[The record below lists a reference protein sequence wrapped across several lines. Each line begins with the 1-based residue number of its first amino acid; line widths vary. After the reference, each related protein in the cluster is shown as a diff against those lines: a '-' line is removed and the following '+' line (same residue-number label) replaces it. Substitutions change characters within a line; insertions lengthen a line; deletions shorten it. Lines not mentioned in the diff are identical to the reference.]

1 VTGSAH
7 LGRATINCPF
17 LKSPLDGFGGSVFF
31 EDGQLRIEGLDAR
44 VGKRGRIH
52 VGGVLPVH
60 ASKRRFAVLAHSNP
74 SSENDTVQ
82 YFPRLVNDRGEIC
95 SSCRLSGYLPCCTP
109 GIPSSRP

>member
-52 VGGVLPVH
+52 VGGGLPVH
-60 ASKRRFAVLAHSNP
+60 ASKRRCAGLARF
-74 SSENDTVQ
+74 SENNM
-82 YFPRLVNDRGEIC
+82 FSKR
-95 SSCRLSGYLPCCTP
+95 
-109 GIPSSRP
+109 